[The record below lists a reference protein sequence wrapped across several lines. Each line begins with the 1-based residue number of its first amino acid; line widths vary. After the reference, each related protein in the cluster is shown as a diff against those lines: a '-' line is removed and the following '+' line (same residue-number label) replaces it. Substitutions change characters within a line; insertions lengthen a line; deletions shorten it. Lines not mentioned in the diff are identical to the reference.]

1 MAEKLPSSFK
11 FNDIET
17 VDTVFS
23 KLLVANLFKDQTFK
37 AGVTFTDKYD
47 ERAGQIYIRKLGKTA
62 ATIKDATASGGLDM
76 EDTETADKLLLIQKK
91 DAISRSE
98 KCYNF
103 VEKLRA
109 SGKSVDKVSEV
120 LEEFKESCQIQYM
133 KYLLQEPA
141 KENDVVVGGA
151 KRSANTTACKTFEEF
166 TNAVL
171 AERKEIRTY
180 GGVADVLLISPE
192 METLCLANASKS
204 ANAFIPETNEDWLKN
219 GKVGRLYGLNV
230 FSTNL
235 LGGNNKGT
243 AKHTEFIIYDHNAFG
258 IACDIEGI
266 RLENAKKF
274 FGCYAQVAG
283 VFGGGICNP
292 DLAIAK
298 VVIEYVKCEDLTAF
312 AEGVTYYTKNSKGEY
327 VAVPEGETFSS
338 SKTYYTCD

>member
-11 FNDIET
+11 FNNIET

-62 ATIKDATASGGLDM
+62 ATVKDATTSGGLDM
-76 EDTETADKLLLIQKK
+76 EDTETADKLMLIQKK

-98 KCYNF
+98 KCYDF

-109 SGKSVDKVSEV
+109 SGKSIDKVNEV
-120 LEEFKESCQIQYM
+120 LEEFKEACQIQYM
-133 KYLLQEPA
+133 KYLLQTPA
-141 KENDVVVGGA
+141 SDSDVIVGGA
-151 KRSANTTACKTFEEF
+151 KRSANTSTIKTFEEF
-166 TNAVL
+166 IAAVL
-171 AERKEIRTY
+171 ATRQEIRAC
-180 GGVADVLLISPE
+180 GGVADVLLINPE
-192 METLCLANASKS
+192 METLCLANASKQ
-204 ANAFIPETNEDWLKN
+204 ANAFIPETNEDWIRN

-230 FSTNL
+230 YSTNL
-235 LGGNNKGT
+235 LGGDNAGD
-243 AKHTEFIIYDHNAFG
+243 AKNTEFIMYDHDVFG

-283 VFGGGICNP
+283 VFGGGVSNP

-298 VVIEYVKCEDLTAF
+298 LSQASEVVSLKDNKVKIETTKEEKETKETA
-312 AEGVTYYTKNSKGEY
+312 A
-327 VAVPEGETFSS
+327 
-338 SKTYYTCD
+338 

>member
-1 MAEKLPSSFK
+1 MANVETLPSSFR
-11 FNDIET
+11 FNNIET
-17 VDTVFS
+17 VDTVFH

-47 ERAGQIYIRKLGKTA
+47 ERAGQIYLRKLGKTA
-62 ATIKDATASGGLDM
+62 ATIKDARSSGGLDM
-76 EDTETADKLLLIQKK
+76 EDTETADRLMLIQKK

-98 KCYNF
+98 KCYDF

-109 SGKSVDKVSEV
+109 SGKSVDKAAQV
-120 LEEFKESCQIQYM
+120 LEEFKEACQIQYM

-141 KENDVVVGGA
+141 NENDVIVGGA
-151 KRSANTTACKTFEEF
+151 KRSANTKACKTFEEF

-171 AERKEIRTY
+171 AERKEIREC
-180 GGVADVLLISPE
+180 GGTADVLLISPE

-219 GKVGRLYGLNV
+219 GKIGRLYGMNV

-235 LGGNNKGT
+235 LGGNNEGT
-243 AKHTEFIIYDHNAFG
+243 AKDTEFIIYDHDAFG
-258 IACDIEGI
+258 IACEIEGF

-283 VFGGGICNP
+283 IFGGGVSNP

-298 VVIEYVKCEDLTAF
+298 VVVEE
-312 AEGVTYYTKNSKGEY
+312 VTPTK
-327 VAVPEGETFSS
+327 
-338 SKTYYTCD
+338 